1 MSKCANLGH
10 VSVSKP
16 ISVFEEGRVQG
27 CTAVLVVVPQVTAVI
42 LVEEARLQALEAN
55 KNGYARSSKCSS

>member
-1 MSKCANLGH
+1 M
-10 VSVSKP
+10 SKP
-16 ISVFEEGRVQG
+16 ISVFEEGRVHG